1 MTTRMELK
9 EKLKEINELLQKC
22 KNELSAYK
30 DRDISFYLQYKIG
43 STISKIDQTR
53 EIINEMLLCIK
64 TNLNRLKK

>member
-1 MTTRMELK
+1 MTRMELK
-9 EKLKEINELLQKC
+9 EQLKEINELLQKC

-64 TNLNRLKK
+64 TNLNRFKK

>member
-1 MTTRMELK
+1 MTRLELK

>member
-1 MTTRMELK
+1 MELK
-9 EKLKEINELLQKC
+9 EKLKEINELLLKC